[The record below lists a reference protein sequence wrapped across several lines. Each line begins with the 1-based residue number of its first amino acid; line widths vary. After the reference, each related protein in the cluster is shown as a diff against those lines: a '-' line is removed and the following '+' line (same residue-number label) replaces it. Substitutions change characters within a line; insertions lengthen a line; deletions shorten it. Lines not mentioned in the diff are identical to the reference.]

1 MHLVLCLFVHWNC
14 YFGSTSR
21 LLSGRGVVA
30 AKNCEHSLRIRSFSG
45 SGMAWHGAAALLCAG
60 GGAWLKNEAF
70 CSDAYMYATDTG
82 NNDPADMIATFFFC
96 IT

>member
-30 AKNCEHSLRIRSFSG
+30 AKNCEHILRIRAFSG
-45 SGMAWHGAAALLCAG
+45 ALAWHGMALLLCSALAG
-60 GGAWLKNEAF
+60 ARGSRMRPFAAMHTQRKPE
-70 CSDAYMYATDTG
+70 T
-82 NNDPADMIATFFFC
+82 MILLLSLLY
-96 IT
+96 